1 MYRVCKDLEPCC
13 LDRLSEGRRE
23 AIAQP
28 EPRSGARA
36 ALAVGTLVLV
46 ALVGYGVLS
55 TFVAA
60 PRVFGDEVIYL
71 DAGDS
76 LADGHGLR
84 VQEQP
89 YGRGPGYP
97 ATIASIA
104 SVTQDRSTVYFW
116 TKLANALWFALTA
129 IPIYLLARR
138 LLPRSSSLAVTALS
152 LLIPSSIY
160 VGLVMTD
167 SLAYLVGL
175 VALYA
180 IVLAVERPTWQ
191 RQLAAPAL
199 VFVAYLVRPQ
209 FAVLYPAYLLALAA
223 ASRRRLRDLAVTA
236 GLTGLA
242 ILVGGGL
249 LIARGASSLGDY
261 AFLWRSYDLA
271 GVARMVDYHFAV
283 LALYLGLIPLVV
295 LPAAVAVL
303 YRRARAGSA
312 PHRAFLL
319 VYVSTT
325 VLALF
330 VAAAFAASGSSQGRL
345 YDRYVF
351 YIVPLW
357 LIVGA
362 AWLREGAP
370 RPRRALGLG
379 AALLLG
385 ALAALPFDVY
395 VVDDASKD
403 LHAAGTP
410 IWAHLETWAV
420 AHGQTGHRAIA
431 LVAALTAAAVFATPR
446 RWIWTLAVPVVAVLA
461 ANSALLWTHGIRDNN
476 GGVFESQSSASRS
489 WVDRVVPDNES
500 VALLQVQ
507 PSGCRRQLGYAYM
520 LTEFFNDSVD
530 STPLLGAVPYG
541 GLPAEVM
548 DVSRAGQLVDTDG
561 QTLTARWIVA
571 PSGVEVR
578 GTPVAEGTTDHLVL
592 WRVRGESVKVLARSN
607 HQVELQ
613 ACNSA

>member
-1 MYRVCKDLEPCC
+1 
-13 LDRLSEGRRE
+13 LDWPAEGRRE
-23 AIAQP
+23 AITQP

-36 ALAVGTLVLV
+36 ALAVGALVLV

-76 LADGHGLR
+76 LADGDGLR

-97 ATIASIA
+97 ATIAPIA

-138 LLPRSSSLAVTALS
+138 LLPRRSSIAVTALS

-175 VALYA
+175 IALYA

-191 RQLAAPAL
+191 RQLVVPAAVL
-199 VFVAYLVRPQ
+199 VAYLVRPQ
-209 FAVLYPAYLLALAA
+209 FAVLYPAYLLALVA
-223 ASRRRLRDLAVTA
+223 ASRRRLRDAAVT
-236 GLTGLA
+236 GVVTGLG
-242 ILVGGGL
+242 LVVGGML

-271 GVARMVDYHFAV
+271 GVARMVDYHFAE

-312 PHRAFLL
+312 AHRAFL
-319 VYVSTT
+319 VVFVSTT
-325 VLALF
+325 VLALL
-330 VAAAFAASGSSQGRL
+330 VAAVFASSPSSQGRL

-351 YIVPLW
+351 YVVPLW
-357 LIVGA
+357 LIVSA
-362 AWLREGAP
+362 VWLREGAP

-379 AALLLG
+379 AVLLLG

-395 VVDDASKD
+395 VVDDASKE

-410 IWAHLETWAV
+410 VWTHLENWAV

-431 LVAALTAAAVFATPR
+431 LVAVLAAAAVFAIPR
-446 RWIWTLAVPVVAVLA
+446 RRAWTLALPLVAVFA
-461 ANSALLWTHGIRDNN
+461 ANSALLWSHGIRDNN
-476 GGVFESQSSASRS
+476 GGVFESQSSASRG
-489 WVDRVVPDNES
+489 WIDAVVPGDQS
-500 VALLQVQ
+500 VTLLQVQ
-507 PSGCRRQLGYAYM
+507 PSGCQRELGYAYM
-520 LTEFFNDSVD
+520 LTEFFNDRVD
-530 STPLLGAVPYG
+530 SMPQLGVAPYG
-541 GLPAEVM
+541 GLPTERVH
-548 DVSRAGQLVDTDG
+548 VTRAGQLVDTDG
-561 QTLTARWIVA
+561 QTLDTRWVVA

-578 GTPVAEGTTDHLVL
+578 GTAVAEGTTDHLVL
-592 WRVRGESVKVLARSN
+592 WRVQGETVRMLARSN
-607 HQVELQ
+607 RQVESQ

>member
-1 MYRVCKDLEPCC
+1 M
-13 LDRLSEGRRE
+13 
-23 AIAQP
+23 
-28 EPRSGARA
+28 SGARA
-36 ALAVGTLVLV
+36 ALAVGALVLV

-97 ATIASIA
+97 ATIAPIA
-104 SVTQDRSTVYFW
+104 SMTQDRSTVYFW
-116 TKLANALWFALTA
+116 TKLANASWFALAA

-138 LLPRSSSLAVTALS
+138 LLPRRSSVAVTALS

-175 VALYA
+175 IALYA

-191 RQLAAPAL
+191 RQLAVPAAVL
-199 VFVAYLVRPQ
+199 VAYLVRPQ

-223 ASRRRLRDLAVTA
+223 ASRRRLRDLALTGA
-236 GLTGLA
+236 LTGLGV
-242 ILVGGGL
+242 LVGGGL
-249 LIARGASSLGDY
+249 LVARGASLLGDY
-261 AFLWRSYDLA
+261 AFLWRSYDIT
-271 GVARMVDYHFAV
+271 GVARMVDYHFAEV
-283 LALYLGLIPLVV
+283 ALYLGLIPLVV
-295 LPAAVAVL
+295 LPAAIAVL
-303 YRRARAGSA
+303 YGRARAGSA
-312 PHRAFLL
+312 AHRAFLVVFL
-319 VYVSTT
+319 STT
-325 VLALF
+325 LLALL
-330 VAAAFAASGSSQGRL
+330 VAAVFASSPSSQDRL

-357 LIVGA
+357 LIVTA
-362 AWLREGAP
+362 VWLREGAP

-379 AALLLG
+379 TVLLLG

-395 VVDDASKD
+395 VVDDASKE

-410 IWAHLETWAV
+410 LWAHLESWAV

-431 LVAALTAAAVFATPR
+431 LVAVLAAAAVFATPR
-446 RWIWTLAVPVVAVLA
+446 RRAWTLAVPLVAVFA
-461 ANSALLWTHGIRDNN
+461 TNSALLWSHGIRDNN
-476 GGVFESQSSASRS
+476 GDVFESQSSASQS
-489 WVDRVVPDNES
+489 WIDAVVPGDQS
-500 VALLQVQ
+500 VTLLQVQ
-507 PSGCRRQLGYAYM
+507 PSGCQRQLGYAYM
-520 LTEFFNDSVD
+520 LTEFFNDRVD
-530 STPLLGAVPYG
+530 SMPQLGVAPYG
-541 GLPAEVM
+541 GLPAEIVH
-548 DVSRAGQLVDTDG
+548 VTRAGQLVDTDG
-561 QTLTARWIVA
+561 RTLDTRWVVA

-578 GTPVAEGTTDHLVL
+578 GTAVAEGTTDHLVL
-592 WRVRGESVKVLARSN
+592 WRVHGESVKVLARSSR
-607 HQVELQ
+607 QVESQ
-613 ACNSA
+613 ACSTA